1 MKFPIALKTA
11 GRLIGFLVVFLAACT
26 PRATPVPTA
35 TASSVALQPQAIRFA
50 LIGDVTH
57 YNVWALF
64 DSKGYSYN
72 NYAVRSEYW
81 PRLYR
86 LSIPDG
92 QFEPLAAAAM
102 PSAVQPEG
110 ELFAA
115 TVPLRTNLTWTDGS
129 PFTADDVAFTVNTA
143 VSFRLG
149 FDWQAYYDPDWL
161 DHAEAVDASTVK
173 FYFKRAPN
181 VAVLQ
186 YGALQ
191 GPIVQKKYW
200 MTKVAKASTLLPSM
214 NSPVQIELLKTKVSD
229 LQSRMDE
236 LMAESATAT
245 GDQVHQLQVELLHR
259 QQDLDQA
266 MSELSKAE
274 ASLDNAMLAGSE
286 ALYASDDKDEPT
298 LGTWMPTGRQNGIWV
313 NEANPKQPFGEAH
326 FDRSTY
332 TSFPDEAS
340 AIAAFN
346 KGTVD
351 VILEAQGIQAQLAL
365 DSVPTSSLVNNP
377 TSSVHFLIINPTNRP
392 LADPELRR
400 ALFCSIDRGGLARV
414 LRAAP
419 LTSFIPSVGSPWFN
433 PGAAVYCGKGSDPV
447 NDFDAA
453 QAVGIL
459 KAAGYTWNT
468 EPSGETP
475 GVGLQQ
481 PNGKAIPPITLL
493 ISPEQADRE
502 ASLAAQF
509 IEKSAIYLG
518 IPVVDQAASPSD
530 VRFAVFND
538 GKYDLAILGWRLS
551 AYPGYL
557 CDWFGEGSAIHYEDD
572 QVRAAC
578 HTLSSSSDLDSAR
591 SEVFQIQSVLA
602 DNLPFVPLFTDL
614 TYDSVRGV
622 RYAFE
627 QVRGGISGVY
637 GAPSLAMPA
646 LP

>member
-1 MKFPIALKTA
+1 MNFVIGLKTA
-11 GRLIGFLVVFLAACT
+11 GRLIGFLVVFLAACAPRVT
-26 PRATPVPTA
+26 PAPSA
-35 TASSVALQPQAIRFA
+35 TASPVPLRAPAIRFA
-50 LIGDVTH
+50 LIGEVADH
-57 YNVWALF
+57 NVWALF
-64 DSKGYSYN
+64 DSNGYSYN

-92 QFEPLAAAAM
+92 QFEALAAAAM

-110 ELFAA
+110 ELFAV
-115 TVPLRTNLTWTDGS
+115 TVPLRTGLTWTDGS
-129 PFTADDVAFTVNTA
+129 PFTADDVAFSVNTA

-149 FDWQAYYDPDWL
+149 FDWQAYYDPDGL
-161 DHAEAVDASTVK
+161 DHAEAVDANTVK

-181 VAVLQ
+181 VALLQ

-191 GPIVQKKYW
+191 GPVVQKKYW
-200 MTKVAKASTLLPSM
+200 MTKVAKASTLLPSL
-214 NSPVQIELLKTKVSD
+214 NSSLQIELLKTKVSD
-229 LQSRMDE
+229 LQSRVDE
-236 LMAESATAT
+236 LMAASATAT

-274 ASLDNAMLAGSE
+274 ASLDNAMLAGRE

-298 LGTWMPTGRQNGIWV
+298 LGTWMPTGLQNGMWV

-332 TSFPDEAS
+332 TSYPDEAS

-351 VILEAQGIQAQLAL
+351 VVLEAQGIQAPQAL
-365 DSVPTSSLVNNP
+365 ESVPTSSLVSNP
-377 TSSVHFLIINPTNRP
+377 TASAHFLIINPANRT

-400 ALFCSIDRGGLARV
+400 ALFCSIDRGALARA
-414 LRAAP
+414 LNAAP
-419 LTSFIPSVGSPWFN
+419 LTSYIPSLEGPWFN
-433 PGAAVYCGKGSDPV
+433 PGAAVSCGQGSDPV
-447 NDFDAA
+447 NGFDAA
-453 QAVGIL
+453 QAVSIL
-459 KAAGYTWNT
+459 KAAGFTWST

-475 GVGLQQ
+475 GAGLRG
-481 PNGKAIPPITLL
+481 PNGEAIPPITLL
-493 ISPEQADRE
+493 ISPEQADRDTYM
-502 ASLAAQF
+502 AAQF

-518 IPVVDQAASPSD
+518 IPVVEQAASPSD

-538 GKYDLAILGWRLS
+538 GHYDLALLGWRLS

-557 CDWFGEGSAIHYEDD
+557 CDWFGEGSPIHFVDD
-572 QVRAAC
+572 QIRAAC
-578 HTLSSSSDLDSAR
+578 QTMGSSSDLDGAR
-591 SEVFQIQSVLA
+591 SEIFQIQSILA
-602 DNLPFVPLFTDL
+602 QRLPFVPLFTGV
-614 TYDSVRGV
+614 TYDIYRGV
-622 RYAFE
+622 RYPFE
-627 QVRGGISGVY
+627 HVPGGISGVY
-637 GAPSLAMPA
+637 GAPSLATPA